1 MSKVQVDDT
10 FNLKNTSFVYKV
22 FDIIG
27 DKKSVPTE
35 DRIIYLRIN
44 NKVGWLQSAQT
55 VISIP
60 ERSMDLMFSPV
71 TIR

>member
-1 MSKVQVDDT
+1 MTKVQLDDT

-27 DKKSVPTE
+27 DKKSVPME

-55 VISIP
+55 IISIP
-60 ERSMDLMFSPV
+60 ERSMELFFSK
-71 TIR
+71 

>member
-1 MSKVQVDDT
+1 MTKVQVDDT
-10 FNLKNTSFVYKV
+10 FSLRNSTYVYKV

-44 NKVGWLQSAQT
+44 SKIGWFQSGQAI
-55 VISIP
+55 ISIP
-60 ERSMDLMFSPV
+60 ERSMELFFIPTVSK
-71 TIR
+71 